1 MSKLNPAISHPLLYG
16 CWCTW
21 YSKEEHGRQ
30 HQESEEESYCDR
42 DPKDLRSGI
51 YANARESACSV
62 LTDFFTQVNDATAA

>member
-42 DPKDLRSGI
+42 DPKDLRMLGKVH
-51 YANARESACSV
+51 SV